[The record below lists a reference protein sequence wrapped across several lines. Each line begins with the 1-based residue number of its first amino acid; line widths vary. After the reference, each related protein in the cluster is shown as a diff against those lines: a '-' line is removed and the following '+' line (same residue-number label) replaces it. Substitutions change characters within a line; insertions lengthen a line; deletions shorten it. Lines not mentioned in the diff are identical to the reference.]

1 MYSYYICLCFLF
13 ISYILLFLTPTTS
26 TIILFCSSCA
36 MVSCASCVCKR
47 VFEVISRQIV
57 SICVHCYRESSR
69 VRQPPQVVANTKG
82 IKESVKGKWWRPED
96 LGIVDYSQQSLANS
110 SSVLDQLL
118 NTTARGSDKHNGRS
132 DSTMGRLQST
142 GGNSLY
148 NDQDML
154 IVTDDIVPLVPGLL
168 DGIRKGGAGSTNT
181 TDRSRSISPLGR
193 RGARESV
200 NDGMFTTYY
209 KYCILYCIYSLLL
222 QVHSVC
228 NTYLLWLL
236 CSILILP
243 PLLPLLLLHYR
254 CRGWTARC
262 RRY

>member
-1 MYSYYICLCFLF
+1 MYICLCFLF
-13 ISYILLFLTPTTS
+13 ISYILLILTPTTS
-26 TIILFCSSCA
+26 TTTTILFCSSCA

-168 DGIRKGGAGSTNT
+168 DGIRKGGAGSTT
-181 TDRSRSISPLGR
+181 TERSRSISPLGR
-193 RGARESV
+193 RGGRESV

-209 KYCILYCIYSLLL
+209 NY
-222 QVHSVC
+222 
-228 NTYLLWLL
+228 
-236 CSILILP
+236 
-243 PLLPLLLLHYR
+243 
-254 CRGWTARC
+254 
-262 RRY
+262 